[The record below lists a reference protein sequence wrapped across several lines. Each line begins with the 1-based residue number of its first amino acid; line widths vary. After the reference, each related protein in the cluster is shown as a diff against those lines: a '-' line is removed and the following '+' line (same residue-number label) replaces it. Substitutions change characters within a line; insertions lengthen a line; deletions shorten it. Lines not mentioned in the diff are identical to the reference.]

1 MKVGIVG
8 HSGLVGSNIAG
19 KFPDAHKF
27 NSQNIGEIRGQ
38 SFDLLFL
45 STLPA
50 EKWKANKFPEADL
63 GTVQTISKHLESV
76 LSARTLL
83 ISTVDVFE
91 HPVGVSEDDVPSASN
106 TVVYGP
112 NRLEFERFI
121 NGHFGDSWTVR
132 LPGLVGQNLKKN
144 VLYDLRHGKPVSE
157 VAINSQ
163 FQFYPLSRM
172 EDDLDTVLRSDPGLF
187 HLVAEPLTLHEIAEE
202 IEINGKLF
210 GPNSVNAPKY
220 EVRSSK
226 TSLWGKSGHFQVS
239 KEESLHA
246 IGQYLNER

>member
-1 MKVGIVG
+1 LKVAIVG
-8 HSGLVGSNIAG
+8 HSGLVGSHITG
-19 KFPDAHKF
+19 KFPDAYKF

-63 GTVQTISKHLESV
+63 ETVHSISNQLQSV
-76 LSARTLL
+76 SSERTLL

-91 HPVGVSEDDVPSASN
+91 RPVGVSEDDVPIASN
-106 TVVYGP
+106 ASGYGP
-112 NRLEFERFI
+112 NRLKFEGFVT
-121 NGHFGDSWTVR
+121 GHFGDSWTVR

-163 FQFYPLSRM
+163 FQFYPLSRTG
-172 EDDLDTVLRSDPGLF
+172 DDLDTVLRSDPGLF
-187 HLVAEPLTLHEIAEE
+187 HLVAEPLTMQEIADH
-202 IEINGKLF
+202 IGINGKLF
-210 GPNSVNAPKY
+210 GTASVNAPRY

-239 KEESLHA
+239 KEESLRA
-246 IGQYLNER
+246 IGRYLNDQ

>member
-1 MKVGIVG
+1 LKVGIVG
-8 HSGLVGSNIAG
+8 HSGLVGSYITG

-27 NSQNIGEIRGQ
+27 NSKNIGEIRGQ
-38 SFDLLFL
+38 AFDLLFL

-63 GTVQTISKHLESV
+63 ETVQSISNQLEAVS
-76 LSARTLL
+76 SERTLL

-91 HPVGVSEDDVPSASN
+91 QPVGVSEDDVPSASN
-106 TVVYGP
+106 AIGYGP
-112 NRLEFERFI
+112 NRLEFERFVKG
-121 NGHFGDSWTVR
+121 NFGDSWTVR

-163 FQFYPLSRM
+163 FQFYPLSRTG
-172 EDDLDTVLRSDPGLF
+172 DDLDTVLSSDPGLF
-187 HLVAEPLTLHEIAEE
+187 HLVAEPLTLQEIAEHIG
-202 IEINGKLF
+202 IEGKLF
-210 GPNSVNAPKY
+210 GSPSVNAPKY

-226 TSLWGKSGHFQVS
+226 TSLWGSSGHFQVS
-239 KEESLHA
+239 REESLLA
-246 IGQYLNER
+246 IGRYLNEE